1 MMVLL
6 GGFACCLLFFLSEAA
21 FRQFLGE
28 NRLKVADFPAR
39 LALLDGVLAHLMA
52 SLSFF
57 LGKIDGLRLFFQF
70 VALIFE
76 AHFLFFALL
85 RFEPKDPFSFL
96 GIPAFEWL

>member
-1 MMVLL
+1 
-6 GGFACCLLFFLSEAA
+6 
-21 FRQFLGE
+21 
-28 NRLKVADFPAR
+28 
-39 LALLDGVLAHLMA
+39 LMA